1 MSAAPDL
8 VSLFK
13 FEKQIETAVKAVLAI
28 PSFGLHI
35 QRSTDELATPF
46 VAFQFRLGA
55 ATGHVQLV
63 PKGSDRIAIKDT
75 YAGTLECEV
84 NTNRGALDQ
93 QELHDDYRARIRVA
107 MMDYE
112 RTFTATVLPW
122 LLIDDIT
129 ESGTSP
135 SIDGGNDLDISKVS
149 FAVRFRIRSDAWP
162 TL

>member
-1 MSAAPDL
+1 
-8 VSLFK
+8 
-13 FEKQIETAVKAVLAI
+13 
-28 PSFGLHI
+28 
-35 QRSTDELATPF
+35 
-46 VAFQFRLGA
+46 
-55 ATGHVQLV
+55 
-63 PKGSDRIAIKDT
+63 
-75 YAGTLECEV
+75 
-84 NTNRGALDQ
+84 
-93 QELHDDYRARIRVA
+93 